1 MFTIWSVYMFA
12 LGQLLIA
19 MCGAEVYRHIHYK
32 DVETVVEDALL
43 RQLQQ
48 IDGQPLPFRPH
59 IDSFDVSA
67 DTPDGAEQV
76 RESEWAAGT
85 YYSAFTVQLGFSMML
100 PFALELIVEQTSPTN
115 SCPHGVQRD
124 QHEGLCDAGLD
135 EGDGVAHIDQTL

>member
-43 RQLQQ
+43 RQLQE

-59 IDSFDVSA
+59 IDSFDVAA

-100 PFALELIVEQTSPTN
+100 PFALGLIVERGTSTAVRTAPHITRPHPSIPT
-115 SCPHGVQRD
+115 PHPRPPYHRCGRR
-124 QHEGLCDAGLD
+124 
-135 EGDGVAHIDQTL
+135 

>member
-100 PFALELIVEQTSPTN
+100 PFALELIVERGTSTAVRTARS
-115 SCPHGVQRD
+115 SCLRSSRRWSARSPGVF
-124 QHEGLCDAGLD
+124 
-135 EGDGVAHIDQTL
+135 GDDTLTTR